1 MNPISIPYHL
11 VIPSALCVIGLFTI
25 FVKRKYLFSGRGKTV
40 LWTNVTVFL
49 FLYLF
54 IVGSA
59 TYNDIY
65 YQWDLNQYDLDK
77 DGFFVGKEVTKEQQ
91 EAMEKLTNDLG
102 RNFSL
107 ITGLLFAFPISL
119 LTYGVGRI
127 CIKQKQ
133 KT

>member
-1 MNPISIPYHL
+1 ML
-11 VIPSALCVIGLFTI
+11 
-25 FVKRKYLFSGRGKTV
+25 
-40 LWTNVTVFL
+40 TNVTVFL

-91 EAMEKLTNDLG
+91 EAMEKLSNDLG

-119 LTYGVGRI
+119 LTYGIGRI